1 MKTALGQELENSRTR
16 EFKNGFVGRHSRP
29 IDPVCISRKEFR
41 FRVGVFCALF
51 ALLFGGGSVLWGC
64 QSSEEVK
71 PAPPPLSYTFDSPEA
86 LAQAFLDA
94 LYLEDADALKQFGL
108 SKDEFRLHVWPEL
121 PVSKLDKPLP
131 FEYGWNDLYQKSMNS
146 LRRTFANYSGRKLT
160 FISLEFEDETT
171 DYETFKVHRD
181 GRVVVFDEERQREVR
196 LDLFGSIMEKDGR
209 FKLFSYV
216 TD

>member
-1 MKTALGQELENSRTR
+1 MKTALGQELENSR
-16 EFKNGFVGRHSRP
+16 
-29 IDPVCISRKEFR
+29 KEFC

-51 ALLFGGGSVLWGC
+51 ALLFGGGSMLWGC
-64 QSSEEVK
+64 QSADETTPVLL
-71 PAPPPLSYTFDSPEA
+71 PLSHSYDSPEA
-86 LAQAFLDA
+86 LAKAFLDA
-94 LYLEDADALKQFGL
+94 LNRKDVDGLKRLGL
-108 SKDEFRLHVWPEL
+108 SEEEFRLHVWPEL
-121 PVSKLDKPLP
+121 PVSQLDKPLP
-131 FEYGWNDLYQKSMNS
+131 FEYGWNDLNQKSMNS
-146 LRRTFANYSGRKLT
+146 LRRTYTTYGGRKLT
-160 FISLEFEDETT
+160 FIRLEFEGETT